1 MVGIV
6 VVSHSRRLA
15 EAAVELAVQMA
26 NGAPPPI
33 EVASGLDGGVLGTD
47 AVRVMDAIERV
58 ASEDGV
64 VVLMDLGSAVL
75 SAELALDLR
84 TGTAHYPVVLSDG
97 PLVEGLVAAVVL
109 SAAGASLAEVAA
121 EASGAADIK
130 VKLLG
135 ASAPVPTPGDD
146 VPPADA
152 SIELVLRNEHGLH
165 ARPAALLVETVR
177 RFEAEVAL
185 VNLTTGGPPVSA
197 RSVSAV
203 STLGALRNHHIE
215 VRASGRQ
222 AREVLAAT
230 SALIR
235 RNFGENLAGGV
246 GAAAKAV
253 TSPGIG
259 IGPKVSLAH
268 TAAGGEPVDLSEAV
282 ARTRDELAAIQA
294 RVAATA
300 GEHAA
305 GIFDAHLLLL
315 DDLVAAARDDGRSWS
330 EAVDAVASRFAALG
344 DPYLRSRAE
353 DVRAVGEQVLGH
365 LAGRSGLPG
374 ARLTGVVVAADLT
387 PAEAARLD
395 PELID
400 GIVLAF
406 GNAVSHGA
414 ILARSLGIPAVIGA
428 GEDILDVADGTIVV
442 VDGSAGTVVVDPDSE
457 TLAAYAARA
466 EAQRARSEILVAAAS
481 SPAITANGVRVE
493 VAANIGSPAD
503 AALATRSGADSIGL
517 LRTEFLFL
525 DRRRPPSE
533 DEQLTAY
540 RAIAAELGG
549 RRLTIRT
556 LDAGGDKP
564 LPYLPGGL
572 SASPLGCRGIRL
584 SLREPELFRVQLRA
598 IVRLAREHPVTVLFP
613 MVTTV
618 AELSEAR
625 RLLGEVAGGVLPDG
639 LQVGVMVEVPAFAL
653 QASAAVDLVDLF
665 SIGTNDLTQYTLAA
679 DRGDQSVAHLADP
692 RHPAVRQLISEV
704 ANAARHRVRVAV
716 CGEMA
721 ADPAN
726 TALLLGLG
734 VRELSVSPPAVP
746 AVKDAV
752 RSSSAG
758 TGSG

>member
-1 MVGIV
+1 
-6 VVSHSRRLA
+6 VSHA
-15 EAAVELAVQMA
+15 
-26 NGAPPPI
+26 
-33 EVASGLDGGVLGTD
+33 
-47 AVRVMDAIERV
+47 
-58 ASEDGV
+58 
-64 VVLMDLGSAVL
+64 
-75 SAELALDLR
+75 
-84 TGTAHYPVVLSDG
+84 
-97 PLVEGLVAAVVL
+97 
-109 SAAGASLAEVAA
+109 
-121 EASGAADIK
+121 
-130 VKLLG
+130 
-135 ASAPVPTPGDD
+135 
-146 VPPADA
+146 
-152 SIELVLRNEHGLH
+152 
-165 ARPAALLVETVR
+165 
-177 RFEAEVAL
+177 
-185 VNLTTGGPPVSA
+185 
-197 RSVSAV
+197 
-203 STLGALRNHHIE
+203 
-215 VRASGRQ
+215 
-222 AREVLAAT
+222 
-230 SALIR
+230 
-235 RNFGENLAGGV
+235 
-246 GAAAKAV
+246 
-253 TSPGIG
+253 
-259 IGPKVSLAH
+259 
-268 TAAGGEPVDLSEAV
+268 
-282 ARTRDELAAIQA
+282 
-294 RVAATA
+294 
-300 GEHAA
+300 
-305 GIFDAHLLLL
+305 
-315 DDLVAAARDDGRSWS
+315 
-330 EAVDAVASRFAALG
+330 
-344 DPYLRSRAE
+344 
-353 DVRAVGEQVLGH
+353 
-365 LAGRSGLPG
+365 
-374 ARLTGVVVAADLT
+374 
-387 PAEAARLD
+387 
-395 PELID
+395 
-400 GIVLAF
+400 
-406 GNAVSHGA
+406 A